1 MIGSLTASRRRFL
14 GLFGAGAAAAPLAAK
29 AALESQQA
37 SVSSLMRGFYN
48 PLVPSATSDGPANA
62 PESTLSPSVSY
73 DDTCKMAAQY
83 IRFVGV
89 PPHVE
94 EVVRR
99 GSRHVSA
106 LDPDLAFA
114 KRSWSMNVKIAEQRQ
129 RNYQQGIDNVLGDAN
144 RHLSRRA
151 FRKLTGFSWPW

>member
-1 MIGSLTASRRRFL
+1 MIGGLTASRRRFL

-29 AALESQQA
+29 AALETQQA

-48 PLVPSATSDGPANA
+48 PLVQSATSDGTAAA
-62 PESTLSPSVSY
+62 PPSSELQNTSY

-83 IRFVGV
+83 VRILGV
-89 PPHVE
+89 PPHVQ

-99 GSRHVSA
+99 NSQNVSA

-129 RNYQQGIDNVLGDAN
+129 RNYQREIGNVLGHAN
-144 RHLSRRA
+144 RHLSRSA
-151 FRKLTGFSWPW
+151 FQKLTGFNWPW